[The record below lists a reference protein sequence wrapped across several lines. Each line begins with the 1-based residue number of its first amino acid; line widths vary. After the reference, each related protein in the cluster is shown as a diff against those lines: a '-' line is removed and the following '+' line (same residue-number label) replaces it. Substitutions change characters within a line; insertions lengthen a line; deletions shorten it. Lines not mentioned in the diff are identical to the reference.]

1 MALRL
6 VIRRLSVGNAACR
19 RKLLKA
25 FHNEKK
31 QQFDI
36 SKVPDI
42 YDSAKYDAIHNSE
55 LGLNLKQL
63 YTVSSQL
70 RVHPTSDVSNI
81 SSSHCFEQGLGTL
94 SAGAVLRSQGAAD
107 VLSLFHVQC

>member
-1 MALRL
+1 MR
-6 VIRRLSVGNAACR
+6 R

-25 FHNEKK
+25 FYSDKK

-55 LGLNLKQL
+55 LGLTLKPL
-63 YTVSSQL
+63 YTVQPLPSFHRQPFNPSTSLTKNACLFLVVAIISFLQGL
-70 RVHPTSDVSNI
+70 RV
-81 SSSHCFEQGLGTL
+81 L
-94 SAGAVLRSQGAAD
+94 S
-107 VLSLFHVQC
+107 

>member
-1 MALRL
+1 M
-6 VIRRLSVGNAACR
+6 IR

-25 FHNEKK
+25 FYSEKK

-55 LGLNLKQL
+55 LGLDLKPL
-63 YTVSSQL
+63 YTVRPQETMARHAQLAAATIEFTGFANMWSAGTCASQL
-70 RVHPTSDVSNI
+70 DYLMQP
-81 SSSHCFEQGLGTL
+81 CCLALALLQG
-94 SAGAVLRSQGAAD
+94 SCPQINHY
-107 VLSLFHVQC
+107 F

>member
-1 MALRL
+1 MADLKM
-6 VIRRLSVGNAACR
+6 VCR

-55 LGLNLKQL
+55 LGLNMKQL
-63 YTVSSQL
+63 YTVRLHIWELKQ
-70 RVHPTSDVSNI
+70 T
-81 SSSHCFEQGLGTL
+81 
-94 SAGAVLRSQGAAD
+94 
-107 VLSLFHVQC
+107 

>member
-1 MALRL
+1 MGL
-6 VIRRLSVGNAACR
+6 CR

-25 FHNEKK
+25 FYSEKK

-55 LGLNLKQL
+55 LGLHTKQL
-63 YTVSSQL
+63 YTVRTALTYAFWSLTAQRL
-70 RVHPTSDVSNI
+70 PCRMLCMHHAHVKCHAQ
-81 SSSHCFEQGLGTL
+81 HRALH
-94 SAGAVLRSQGAAD
+94 RSQSGVTVSTTAISHGETVHSTVD
-107 VLSLFHVQC
+107 